1 TKSRPRPLQF
11 VGICRPMATAGQ
23 ARTPEAGL
31 IGRIGERLVAPA
43 AALDD
48 LAARK
53 KARLLAAMMTLLIT
67 IFLIADTVFMIARPG
82 YVPPWYGYLF
92 LFTAYSLAR
101 TRYHTIGAAILL
113 AMFPIVTLALTL
125 SGGFVEPH
133 IGVSFLVVGL
143 LLGTIFLEIAG
154 LIVQTAVHLTVVALI
169 ATVAPDIGLSKASVA
184 ATMAVNALIG
194 GLAILHVHHRNQIER
209 ERQAALRE
217 AEELQRLALDAA
229 TMGTWDWWIDVD
241 RVAITVRLAEIV
253 GCSRESF
260 GGDFDALLAT
270 VHPDDRARVRA
281 RIDEA
286 LAGDAPELELEHR
299 VVRPDG
305 VVAIVEVRGR
315 VTRDEAGRAAR
326 LTGAVVDVTERRKL
340 EERRQS
346 SARREALGRLAGGIA
361 HDFNN
366 LLMVIRGNAEL
377 LQLRRPQDQVPE
389 VDEVLEAVSS
399 GESLIKKL
407 LTTSRQAVIQPR
419 IVDLSEVVRA
429 SSEM

>member
-154 LIVQTAVHLTVVALI
+154 LIVQTQQLLYAAAAVA
-169 ATVAPDIGLSKASVA
+169 G
-184 ATMAVNALIG
+184 
-194 GLAILHVHHRNQIER
+194 
-209 ERQAALRE
+209 E
-217 AEELQRLALDAA
+217 ADAA
-229 TMGTWDWWIDVD
+229 TAAAGRWQ
-241 RVAITVRLAEIV
+241 ALEPGNLAPRL
-253 GCSRESF
+253 
-260 GGDFDALLAT
+260 LQ
-270 VHPDDRARVRA
+270 ARDGA
-281 RIDEA
+281 SA
-286 LAGDAPELELEHR
+286 LAAAQAADHH
-299 VVRPDG
+299 RPDPL
-305 VVAIVEVRGR
+305 ALQRWATSALAR
-315 VTRDEAGRAAR
+315 HAPTAAEW
-326 LTGAVVDVTERRKL
+326 A
-340 EERRQS
+340 
-346 SARREALGRLAGGIA
+346 A
-361 HDFNN
+361 F
-366 LLMVIRGNAEL
+366 
-377 LQLRRPQDQVPE
+377 
-389 VDEVLEAVSS
+389 
-399 GESLIKKL
+399 
-407 LTTSRQAVIQPR
+407 
-419 IVDLSEVVRA
+419 
-429 SSEM
+429 